1 MQATLPDRDARIGI
15 AAPVLLAGS
24 LTDVLPSTTT
34 LGRIGTLEVRIAR
47 NAAEIAAAQEVRYR
61 VFYEELGAR
70 PLNGDDA
77 TGRDCDRFDEV
88 CDHLLVFDASLP
100 GPDHRRIV
108 GTYRLLR
115 QESAA
120 EAGGFYSEDE
130 FELTKLI
137 ARHPRE
143 RFLELGRSCVLPQYR
158 SKRTIEALWQG
169 IWSYINLHGIGVM
182 TGCASFQ
189 GVDPAAHA
197 QALSYLA
204 QNCRARAEWD
214 VRAVASR
221 HCRMDLVPPGSINV
235 KAALA
240 ALPPLIKGYLRV
252 GARIGDGCVIDHQ
265 FGTVDVFI
273 VMPVKEI
280 AARYVSYYGGEPER
294 FAA

>member
-1 MQATLPDRDARIGI
+1 MQATLPDRDARLIV
-15 AAPVLLAGS
+15 APALLVERLSESVFPAI
-24 LTDVLPSTTT
+24 P
-34 LGRIGTLEVRIAR
+34 LGRIGTLEVRLAR

-70 PLNGDDA
+70 PGERA
-77 TGRDCDRFDEV
+77 PSGRDADRFDDV
-88 CDHLLVFDASLP
+88 CDHLLVFDTSLP

-115 QESAA
+115 QEVALRS
-120 EAGGFYSEDE
+120 GGFYSEDE
-130 FELTKLI
+130 FELKSLV
-137 ARHPRE
+137 ARHPGQ
-143 RFLELGRSCVLPQYR
+143 RFLELGRSCVLPEYR

-169 IWSYINLHGIGVM
+169 IWAYINQHGIGVM

-189 GVDPAAHA
+189 GVDPAEHA
-197 QALSYLA
+197 MALSYLA
-204 QNCRARAEWD
+204 QHCRVSAEWD
-214 VRAVASR
+214 VRAVANR
-221 HCRMDLVPPGSINV
+221 YHAMNLLPAEAVNM

-240 ALPPLIKGYLRV
+240 AMPPLIKGYLRV

-280 AARYVSYYGGEPER
+280 AARYVTYYGGEAER
-294 FAA
+294 YAA